1 MVGCKTKQKK
11 DNKVKVAQS
20 KRVQEKERLEMEN
33 GKPKNCNICAGDEKD
48 EMEML
53 LNKVE
58 LLETKMEKNESNARE
73 KQGKDAKLAEKVQQ
87 DVRSMKRILK
97 KSFKLAPKDQGFPK
111 SRKAMRKTMENQQKK
126 LREDLAGVVECCTNI
141 GENLAKVKQ
150 EQDNLSKQ
158 LEELQI
164 VEKLERTCGHKKDQD
179 SESDVGDY
187 SGGWP
192 YSSDDESECTTQKR
206 KEEKRCFCHN
216 PMCREI
222 YPHSLPGFHVSSCPF
237 CKDNSIASV

>member
-58 LLETKMEKNESNARE
+58 LLETKIGKMESDASK

-111 SRKAMRKTMENQQKK
+111 SRKAMRRKIENQQKK
-126 LREDLAGVVECCTNI
+126 LQEELESVVEHSANI
-141 GENLAKVKQ
+141 EENLSKVKQ
-150 EQDNLSKQ
+150 EQDNLSKK
-158 LEELQI
+158 LEELLI
-164 VEKLERTCGHKKDQD
+164 VEKLERTQRSLNLFHCGHA
-179 SESDVGDY
+179 V
-187 SGGWP
+187 
-192 YSSDDESECTTQKR
+192 KR
-206 KEEKRCFCHN
+206 ELLGKLKN
-216 PMCREI
+216 P
-222 YPHSLPGFHVSSCPF
+222 L
-237 CKDNSIASV
+237 

>member
-111 SRKAMRKTMENQQKK
+111 SRKAMRRKIENQQKK
-126 LREDLAGVVECCTNI
+126 LQEELESVVEHSANI
-141 GENLAKVKQ
+141 EENLSKVKQ
-150 EQDNLSKQ
+150 EQDNLSKK
-158 LEELQI
+158 LEELLI
-164 VEKLERTCGHKKDQD
+164 VEKLERTQRSLNLFHCGHA
-179 SESDVGDY
+179 V
-187 SGGWP
+187 
-192 YSSDDESECTTQKR
+192 KR
-206 KEEKRCFCHN
+206 ELLDKLKN
-216 PMCREI
+216 
-222 YPHSLPGFHVSSCPF
+222 SCE
-237 CKDNSIASV
+237 